1 MSILVPY
8 NKQDLIKDFLKITS
22 LMYDHIYVCINSM
35 QFLKLNTKGKYSG
48 KLPSEK
54 PLIVSTT
61 CNLLLKT
68 TSYNL

>member
-1 MSILVPY
+1 
-8 NKQDLIKDFLKITS
+8 
-22 LMYDHIYVCINSM
+22 MYDHIYVHCFNSM

-68 TSYNL
+68 ISYNL